1 MNMSVLP
8 EPLMSSLAMLHGGVR
23 GILGKCLCR
32 FFSTAEGH
40 EEEDEWGR

>member
-1 MNMSVLP
+1 MNTSVLP
-8 EPLMSSLAMLHGGVR
+8 EPLMSSLAMLRAGVR
-23 GILGKCLCR
+23 GILGKCRCH